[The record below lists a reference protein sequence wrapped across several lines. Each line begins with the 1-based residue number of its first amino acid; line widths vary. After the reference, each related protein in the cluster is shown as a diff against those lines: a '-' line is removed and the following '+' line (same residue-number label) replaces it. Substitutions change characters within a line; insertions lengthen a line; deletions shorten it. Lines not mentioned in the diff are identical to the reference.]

1 MPFGTRRRVRQS
13 FQFFDP
19 VLPARINEGKKLL
32 EIAKQGLENTSQREE
47 PRPSA
52 KAFIQPIFQD
62 DKVERINRVVKGA
75 QPLVSSTI
83 KKAQGFIKK
92 SNVEQSGESKFKKIS
107 IHNPNQVLKSI
118 PRPAFDFEL
127 PKGHELTP
135 PKLSAL
141 EDKLLKRLE
150 SGDAN
155 LTEAEFEIIG
165 KLQNRVDK
173 EPTRPKQS
181 PEQAKVLQLIA
192 NKVKG
197 NIKQLDKKIKGS
209 IRSQVQKEI
218 RLKEIQLKKL
228 KNLLSKCPTCS

>member
-1 MPFGTRRRVRQS
+1 MPFGTRRRIRQS
-13 FQFFDP
+13 FRFIDP
-19 VLPARINEGKKLL
+19 IFKETKSSLQKLQ
-32 EIAKQGLENTSQREE
+32 EISSQGLENTSQRED

-52 KAFIQPIFQD
+52 KAAINIINQN

-75 QPLVSSTI
+75 QPLISSTI
-83 KKAQGFIKK
+83 QKAQGFIKK
-92 SNVEQSGESKFKKIS
+92 GNQEQSGESKFKKIS
-107 IHNPNQVLKSI
+107 IHNPNKALKSI
-118 PRPAFDFEL
+118 ARPAFDFIL

-150 SGDAN
+150 SGDSN

-165 KLQNRVDK
+165 QLQNRVDA

-181 PEQAKVLQLIA
+181 PEQAKVLQIIA
-192 NKVKG
+192 DKVKG